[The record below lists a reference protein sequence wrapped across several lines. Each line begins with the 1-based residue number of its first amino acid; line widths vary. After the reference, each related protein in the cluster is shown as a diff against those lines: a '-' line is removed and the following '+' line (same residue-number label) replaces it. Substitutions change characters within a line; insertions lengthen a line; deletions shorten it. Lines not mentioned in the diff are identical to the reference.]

1 MKMSSLQ
8 ELLVAQLKDLYSA
21 ENQLV
26 KALPKMAKNVTSD
39 ALREAIENH
48 LEETRG
54 QVERLQ
60 KIGEMLDAK
69 LTGHK
74 CVGMEGL
81 IEEGAEV
88 LEEDG
93 PEAILDAAVVAAAQ
107 RVEHYEMAGYGTA
120 RTMAELLGQQEV
132 VELLQQTLDEE
143 KAADQKL
150 TQVVESEIYP
160 QAAASAEAWA
170 EENGGGRAKR
180 GGRTKAG
187 SSR

>member
-120 RTMAELLGQQEV
+120 RTMAELLGQQ
-132 VELLQQTLDEE
+132 
-143 KAADQKL
+143 
-150 TQVVESEIYP
+150 
-160 QAAASAEAWA
+160 
-170 EENGGGRAKR
+170 
-180 GGRTKAG
+180 TKN
-187 SSR
+187 